1 MKRVKEAAEV
11 IVRLDYMDQM
21 AHICVSAWP
30 RMSNKMKKLYGISRD
45 GRNTPDAARWQV
57 PIRCI
62 SFRSLGKRT
71 GKVPVQQRTIQRD
84 SESQ

>member
-1 MKRVKEAAEV
+1 VKRVKECAEV

-30 RMSNKMKKLYGISRD
+30 RMNNKMKKLYGISRD
-45 GRNTPDAARWQV
+45 GRNTPDAARWLI
-57 PIRCI
+57 PLRCI

-71 GKVPVQQRTIQRD
+71 GKVPTQRPAIQR
-84 SESQ
+84 SPEKS